1 MGMKPELIAI
11 LDNLHVMGEEV
22 KVIEGT
28 VTRRQILIPS
38 WWSKK
43 FLEFMVQLE
52 RRVQV
57 SILAQKLKGPT
68 RTLRQ
73 FVASPNSIRQFVAS
87 PNSTIETLNVPQGLP
102 QDCYSK
108 TKFLDLLLPV
118 QLKAWNLQ
126 PAIFPKDVKSPFSP
140 PGNPSVD
147 SDSTPNNTLTSC
159 AKTSDARPTA
169 SVTTPAFGDQDPSEF
184 PAGMFDDEVMN
195 EEGEEEIL

>member
-11 LDNLHVMGEEV
+11 LDYLHVMGEEV

-28 VTRRQILIPS
+28 VTRRRILIPS

-43 FLEFMVQLE
+43 FLEFM
-52 RRVQV
+52 
-57 SILAQKLKGPT
+57 LKGPT

-73 FVASPNSIRQFVAS
+73 FVASPNS
-87 PNSTIETLNVPQGLP
+87 TIETSNVPQGLP

-126 PAIFPKDVKSPFSP
+126 PAIFPEDVKSLFSP

-169 SVTTPAFGDQDPSEF
+169 SVSTPAFGDQDRSEF